1 MKGRELK
8 SCPCACL
15 NYNQMIKKTR
25 PRRKT
30 LLNPGVKSVRALI
43 KNKCIIRL
51 AKQRSTIKNRK
62 LNSLIK
68 TCTSGRKSG
77 PNDPNGSAIN
87 RRVAIY
93 PFIPVKLHFL
103 SKRIK
108 EWIKFASHEKEVKP
122 YTPAGPNILINK
134 NVFANQITYL
144 IRLVS
149 YNMKVKSFI
158 PDKPSVLINKSAS
171 ENRVIY
177 SRSKSTSSSRYNTL
191 L

>member
-1 MKGRELK
+1 
-8 SCPCACL
+8 
-15 NYNQMIKKTR
+15 MIKKNR
-25 PRRKT
+25 PRRKI

-43 KNKCIIRL
+43 KNKCITRL
-51 AKQRSTIKNRK
+51 AKQRSIIKNK
-62 LNSLIK
+62 KFNLSTK
-68 TCTSGRKSG
+68 PCTSGRKSS

-87 RRVAIY
+87 RRVMIY

-122 YTPAGPNILINK
+122 YTPAEPSVLINK
-134 NVFANQITYL
+134 NVFANQITYC

-171 ENRVIY
+171 ENQVIY
-177 SRSKSTSSSRYNTL
+177 SKSKKYSFIPV
-191 L
+191 